1 MLNFN
6 SIQKMKPDYI
16 NKHKAE
22 KLRTR
27 AGNLMQSSSSDTI
40 KRFIAVLGLDWS
52 PCKEVIYNTGLTQGT
67 ISRAAA
73 HLLRDNLIVKKVKQ
87 EGRCKNTYYKLAAN

>member
-16 NKHKAE
+16 NKAKAK
-22 KLRTR
+22 KLRTK
-27 AGNLMQSSSSDTI
+27 AGNLMQCSSSNTI
-40 KRFIAVLGLDWS
+40 ERFIAVLGLDWV
-52 PCKEVIYNTGLTQGT
+52 PCKEVIYLTGLTQGT

-73 HLLRDNLIVKKVKQ
+73 HLLSDSVIAKKVKQ
-87 EGRCKNTYYKLAAN
+87 EGRCKNVYYKLVS